1 MAKVC
6 SILRKPNGKVYGILS
21 TANWKMYTL
30 DMIHKLA
37 KSYCFSYCIV
47 SYACHS
53 LCIKYWPCIY
63 ITQQNQQSQPSIK
76 SSVKLFVI
84 ANVWKIVQFQ
94 PTIWTVGEWSCFYSL
109 IHKECVLWCIF
120 ICVHMCRWICVL
132 TSSCIKYLCIVVF
145 VYVWVNMC
153 ILQQCLQFSYRL
165 IPWALEPF
173 RPHSALCS
181 PNLAATFPRADW
193 KSGNCFIRQFFC
205 LFFVCLIS
213 HHPIIFVFQPHS
225 ALLAEPCCH
234 LPRHLFSK
242 MIFCKCW

>member
-1 MAKVC
+1 MSFTVHQISA
-6 SILRKPNGKVYGILS
+6 L
-21 TANWKMYTL
+21 
-30 DMIHKLA
+30 H
-37 KSYCFSYCIV
+37 
-47 SYACHS
+47 
-53 LCIKYWPCIY
+53 LC

-173 RPHSALCS
+173 RAQPAVGR
-181 PNLAATFPRADW
+181 ARQFPRIIDNQDHW
-193 KSGNCFIRQFFC
+193 SSCLMIRS
-205 LFFVCLIS
+205 LI
-213 HHPIIFVFQPHS
+213 IITYRPTF
-225 ALLAEPCCH
+225 
-234 LPRHLFSK
+234 R
-242 MIFCKCW
+242 